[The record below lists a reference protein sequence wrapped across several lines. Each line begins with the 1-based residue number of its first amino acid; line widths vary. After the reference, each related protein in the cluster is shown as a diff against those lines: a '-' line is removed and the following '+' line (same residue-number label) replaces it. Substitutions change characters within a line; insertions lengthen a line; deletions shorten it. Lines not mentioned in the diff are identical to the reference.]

1 VLKVISSGRAPALAA
16 AVLILAGAPLEARQ
30 PSGEESPVASRIIQG
45 SPDGGLPYRLTMAAD
60 ATEARASKV
69 VVWLHPSGGPF
80 IRKVEE
86 LAPLF
91 LQHRLALLV
100 ITEKESFKGWTRED
114 AIRLFGVTL
123 PEVSGIKG
131 IDATR
136 PILMGFSAGGQLA
149 LKLWH
154 IRPADFGGFIL
165 DAAYPTETHENGDQT
180 PLDPPAA
187 DGVTSVP
194 LFVLVGA
201 KDEGSVL
208 WRKTARSW
216 RKAGVPLTIRYVRG
230 KRHEWLF
237 GESEVAALDR
247 WLADVT
253 GRAAGSTP

>member
-1 VLKVISSGRAPALAA
+1 MIFSRRAAALAA
-16 AVLILAGAPLEARQ
+16 ALILAGVPAVGRETARE
-30 PSGEESPVASRIIQG
+30 PASKIIEG
-45 SPDGGLPYRLTMAAD
+45 SPERGLPYRLTMAQD
-60 ATEARASKV
+60 ATEAKASRV

-86 LAPLF
+86 LAPVF
-91 LQHRLALLV
+91 LKHRLALLV

-114 AIRLFGVTL
+114 ALRLFGVTL
-123 PEVSGIKG
+123 PEVAGITG
-131 IDATR
+131 IDARR
-136 PILMGFSAGGQLA
+136 PLLMGFSAGGQLA

-165 DAAYPTETHENGDQT
+165 DAAYPTESHENGDQT
-180 PLDPPAA
+180 VLDPPAA

-201 KDEGSVL
+201 KDDGSDL

-230 KRHEWLF
+230 KVHEWLF
-237 GESEVAALDR
+237 GEEEIAALDA
-247 WLADVT
+247 WL
-253 GRAAGSTP
+253 STVPGVGGGGGP